1 MNHFWVKKKE
11 RKKAEWWRI
20 DAFELWLP
28 DAKSWLIWKEKIL
41 ESPLDCKEIKPV
53 NPKGNQ
59 PQIFIGRTNVKA
71 PIFLPPKAKSLLI
84 GKDPDAGKDWR
95 QEEKGMT
102 KDEMVWWHHQFNGH
116 EFAQTPGNS
125 EWQGSLVC
133 CISWGRK
140 ELDITEWL
148 KNNNRTLQVNYT
160 SIERTKKYDL
170 PKMSYK
176 YCY

>member
-1 MNHFWVKKKE
+1 MLLNYGVGEDSWVPWTA
-11 RKKAEWWRI
+11 RR
-20 DAFELWLP
+20 LNQ
-28 DAKSWLIWKEKIL
+28 SIL
-41 ESPLDCKEIKPV
+41 KEI
-53 NPKGNQ
+53 NPEYLLEGLMLKLQ
-59 PQIFIGRTNVKA
+59 YFCH
-71 PIFLPPKAKSLLI
+71 PKRRAYSLEKTLML
-84 GKDPDAGKDWR
+84 GK
-95 QEEKGMT
+95 EEKGMT